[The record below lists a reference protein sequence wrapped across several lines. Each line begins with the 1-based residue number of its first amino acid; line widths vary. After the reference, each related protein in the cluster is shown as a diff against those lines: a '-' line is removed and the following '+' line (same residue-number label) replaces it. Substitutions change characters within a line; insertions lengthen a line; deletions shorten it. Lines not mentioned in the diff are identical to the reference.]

1 MKHAKKL
8 LALLLAAA
16 MVFAALAVPALAAS
30 RLDPSEGTAQKL
42 ESYLY
47 MVLDKLIDMLG
58 KTLNM
63 LIPGLNWT
71 GRWPTAKSYTPQYFY
86 EGEKTFD
93 TEVRPEARW
102 SAGFSTNSLIE
113 GLDIMN
119 GEYFMAGTLE
129 PFEGRVPVEVI
140 DDMAV
145 CAYALSDGVSGT
157 VVQAV
162 IDGYG
167 LARGDVLEIRKLL
180 DDFAKANNV
189 VSVNVSVLHQHSC
202 IDILGMGAPLVP
214 AVFTNPAYSLLNKD
228 TDEFVGGK
236 NPSFMKHLYEVT
248 ARTVTEAVES
258 MQGGQLYYGY
268 TDISDYI
275 TDKRDPQC
283 YDPNMNRIRF
293 VPDNESANEI
303 WICEAGIHC
312 VGLGAGPDRITSD
325 FPYYLKQYIRENAHA
340 DVVYVN
346 GAELAL
352 TTDYTLI
359 HQMEDEPENHMLA
372 MGETLAKKIIA
383 IDNDVPLTPV
393 LNVAHKEVC
402 IKAENQILILA
413 VREGLINSV
422 VAKDGLGFDI
432 ITEIGYMELGN
443 KVGVFLAPGEISP
456 EIFWGGAVEPD
467 KSWTG
472 ESWDYAPLAETA
484 GMDTVLC
491 FGLCN
496 DQIGYILT
504 DNDIRS
510 IFTENEEIN
519 ASSYHAASTL
529 TENYQELIAAVKK
542 Q

>member
-1 MKHAKKL
+1 MKNAKKI
-8 LALLLAAA
+8 LALILAAVMILMA
-16 MVFAALAVPALAAS
+16 CAVPALAAS
-30 RLDPSEGTAQKL
+30 RVDPSAGTKEKL

-47 MVLDKLIDMLG
+47 RILDKLVDMLG

-71 GRWPTAKSYTPQYFY
+71 GRWPTAKNYTPQYFY
-86 EGEKTFD
+86 EGEKSFD
-93 TEVRPEARW
+93 TEVQPDARW

-113 GLDIMN
+113 GLDILN
-119 GEYFMAGTLE
+119 GEYYMAGTLE
-129 PFEGRVPVEVI
+129 AMNGRVPVEVV

-157 VVQAV
+157 VVHAV

-167 LARGDVLEIRKLL
+167 IARGDVLEIRKLL
-180 DDFAKANNV
+180 DDFAKANDV
-189 VSVNVSVLHQHSC
+189 ISINVSVLHQHSC

-214 AVFTNPAYSLLNKD
+214 AVFTNPAYSLLNKG

-236 NPSFMKHLYEVT
+236 NPEFMHHLYEVT
-248 ARTVTEAVES
+248 AQTVTEAVES

-275 TDKRDPQC
+275 HDKRDPQV
-283 YDPNMNRIRF
+283 YDPNLSRIRF
-293 VPDNESANEI
+293 VPDNESADEI
-303 WICEAGIHC
+303 WICEAGVHC
-312 VGLGAGPDRITSD
+312 VGLGAGADRISSD
-325 FPYYLKQYIRENAHA
+325 FPYYLKQYIKENAHA

-383 IDNDVPLTPV
+383 IDNDEPLDPV
-393 LNVAHKEVC
+393 LNIRHKEVP

-422 VAKDGLGFDI
+422 VTRDGLGYTL

-443 KVGVFLAPGEISP
+443 KIGVFFTPGEISP
-456 EIFWGGAVEPD
+456 EVFWGGAVTAD

-472 ESWDYAPLAETA
+472 ESWDYAPLAETS

-510 IFTENEEIN
+510 IFTENEEVN
-519 ASSYHAASTL
+519 ASSYHSASTL
-529 TENYQELIAAVKK
+529 VESYEALIAEVK
-542 Q
+542 

>member
-1 MKHAKKL
+1 MKHAKKII
-8 LALLLAAA
+8 ALLLAAV
-16 MVFAALAVPALAAS
+16 MVLMASAVPALAAS
-30 RLDPSEGTAQKL
+30 KLDPSEGPAQKA
-42 ESYLY
+42 ESILY
-47 MVLDKLIDMLG
+47 RILDKLIDILV

-71 GRWPTAKSYTPQYFY
+71 GRWPTAKNYSPQYFY
-86 EGEKTFD
+86 EGEAAFD
-93 TEVRPEARW
+93 TEVQPEARW
-102 SAGFSTNSLIE
+102 SAGFSTASLIE

-119 GEYFMAGTLE
+119 GEYYMAGTLE
-129 PFEGRVPVEVI
+129 PFHGRVPVEVI

-167 LARGDVLEIRKLL
+167 LARGDVLEIRRLV
-180 DDFAKANNV
+180 DDFAKANDV
-189 VSVNVSVLHQHSC
+189 ISINVSVLHQHSC

-228 TDEFVGGK
+228 TDDFVGGK

-248 ARTVTEAVES
+248 ARTITEAVES
-258 MQGGQLYYGY
+258 MTEGQLYYGY
-268 TDISDYI
+268 ADVSDYI
-275 TDKRDPQC
+275 KDKRDPQSF
-283 YDPNMNRIRF
+283 DPNMNRFRF
-293 VPDNESANEI
+293 VPDGDADEI

-325 FPYYLKQYIRENAHA
+325 FPYYLKQYIKENAGA

-352 TTDYTLI
+352 TADYALI
-359 HQMEDEPENHMLA
+359 DVEETEINTRMKA
-372 MGETLAKKIIA
+372 MGETLGQKIID
-383 IDNDVPLTPV
+383 IDNDQPLDPV
-393 LNVAHKEVC
+393 LNSAHREVAV
-402 IKAENQILILA
+402 KAENQILSLA

-422 VAKDGLGFDI
+422 VAKDGLGFTL

-443 KVGVFLAPGEISP
+443 RVGVFFAPGELSP
-456 EIFWGGAVEPD
+456 EVIWGGATTPD

-472 ESWDYAPLAETA
+472 DSWDYAPLAETA
-484 GMDTVLC
+484 GVETAMC

-504 DNDIRS
+504 DNDVRS

-519 ASSYHAASTL
+519 ASSYHSASTL
-529 TENYQELIAAVKK
+529 TESFESLLAAVK
-542 Q
+542 

>member
-1 MKHAKKL
+1 MKNAKKL
-8 LALLLAAA
+8 LALLLAAVMILTA
-16 MVFAALAVPALAAS
+16 SVIPAFAAS
-30 RLDPSEGTAQKL
+30 KLDPSEGALQKA

-47 MVLDKLIDMLG
+47 RILDKLISMLV

-71 GRWPTAKSYTPQYFY
+71 AKWPTAKNYSPQYFY
-86 EGEKTFD
+86 EGEETFD
-93 TEVRPEARW
+93 TAVSPDAKW
-102 SAGFSTNSLIE
+102 SAGFASASLIE

-119 GEYFMAGTLE
+119 GEYYMAGTLE
-129 PFEGRVPVEVI
+129 PFNGRVPVEVV
-140 DDMAV
+140 DDMGV
-145 CAYALSDGVSGT
+145 CTYAISDGVSGT
-157 VVQAV
+157 VVHAV

-167 LARGDVLEIRKLL
+167 LARGDVLEIRKLV

-189 VSVNVSVLHQHSC
+189 ISINVSVLHQHSC

-214 AVFTNPAYSLLNKD
+214 AVFTNPAYSILNKD

-248 ARTVTEAVES
+248 AQTITEAVES
-258 MQGGQLYYGY
+258 MSEGQLYYGY
-268 TDISDYI
+268 TDVSDYI
-275 TDKRDPQC
+275 HDKRDPQVF
-283 YDPNMNRIRF
+283 DGNMNRFRF
-293 VPDNESANEI
+293 VPDDTSRSEI

-312 VGLGAGPDRITSD
+312 VGLGAGPYRITSD
-325 FPYYLKQYIRENAHA
+325 FPYYLKQYIKENANA

-352 TTDYTLI
+352 TTDYDLI
-359 HQMEDEPENHMLA
+359 HQMENEPENHMLA

-383 IDNDVPLTPV
+383 IDNDVALDPV
-393 LNVAHKEVC
+393 LNIKHQEVP

-422 VAKDGLGFDI
+422 VAKDGLGFVI

-443 KVGVFLAPGEISP
+443 TVGVFFAPGEIAP
-456 EIFWGGAVEPD
+456 EIIWGGAVSAEE
-467 KSWTG
+467 SWTG

-484 GMDTVLC
+484 GVDTMLC
-491 FGLCN
+491 FGLTN
-496 DQIGYILT
+496 DQIGYILA

-510 IFTENEEIN
+510 IFTENEEVN
-519 ASSYHAASTL
+519 ASSYHSASAL
-529 TENYQELIAAVKK
+529 TESFEALIASVK
-542 Q
+542 

>member
-8 LALLLAAA
+8 LALLLAAVMILTA
-16 MVFAALAVPALAAS
+16 SAVPAMAAS
-30 RLDPSEGTAQKL
+30 KVDPSAGTKELL

-47 MVLDKLIDMLG
+47 RILDKLVEMLG

-71 GRWPTAKSYTPQYFY
+71 SRWPTAKNYSPQYFY
-86 EGEKTFD
+86 EGETSFD
-93 TEVRPEARW
+93 TAIQPEARW
-102 SAGFSTNSLIE
+102 SAGFATASLIE

-129 PFEGRVPVEVI
+129 PFHGRVPVEVV

-145 CAYALSDGVSGT
+145 CACAISDGVSGT

-167 LARGDVLEIRKLL
+167 LARGDVLEIRRLV
-180 DDFAKANNV
+180 DDFAKANGV
-189 VSVNVSVLHQHSC
+189 ISINVSVLHQHSC

-214 AVFTNPAYSLLNKD
+214 AVFTNPAYSLFNKD
-228 TDEFVGGK
+228 PDEFVGGK
-236 NPSFMKHLYEVT
+236 NPSFMKHLHEVT
-248 ARTVTEAVES
+248 AQTITEAVES
-258 MQGGQLYYGY
+258 MTEGQLYYGSV
-268 TDISDYI
+268 DVSDYI
-275 TDKRDPQC
+275 TDKRDPQSF
-283 YDPNMNRIRF
+283 DPNMNRLRF
-293 VPDNESANEI
+293 VPDDASTDEI

-325 FPYYLKQYIRENAHA
+325 FPYYLKQYIKENAHA

-352 TTDYTLI
+352 TTNYDLI
-359 HQMEDEPENHMLA
+359 HQMEDEPENHMQA

-383 IDNDVPLTPV
+383 IDNDVALEPV
-393 LNVAHKEVC
+393 LNVAHKEVA

-422 VAKDGLGFDI
+422 VAKDGLGFVI
-432 ITEIGYMELGN
+432 ITEIGYIELGN
-443 KVGVFLAPGEISP
+443 RVGVFLAPGELSP
-456 EIFWGGAVEPD
+456 EVIWGGATSPD

-472 ESWDYAPLAETA
+472 ESWDYAPLADTS

-519 ASSYHAASTL
+519 ASSYHSASVL
-529 TENYQELIAAVKK
+529 TENFESLLASVK
-542 Q
+542 

>member
-1 MKHAKKL
+1 MKNAKKI
-8 LALLLAAA
+8 LALILAAVMILTA
-16 MVFAALAVPALAAS
+16 SAIPALAAS
-30 RLDPSEGTAQKL
+30 KVDPSAGTKEKL

-47 MVLDKLIDMLG
+47 RVLDKLIDMLG

-71 GRWPTAKSYTPQYFY
+71 GRWPSAKSYTPKYFY
-86 EGEKTFD
+86 EGEDSFD
-93 TEVRPEARW
+93 TEVQPNARW

-113 GLDIMN
+113 GLDILN
-119 GEYFMAGTLE
+119 GEYYMAGTLE
-129 PFEGRVPVEVI
+129 AMEGRVPVEVV

-157 VVQAV
+157 VVHAV

-167 LARGDVLEIRKLL
+167 IARGDVLEIRKLL
-180 DDFAKANNV
+180 DDFAKANDII
-189 VSVNVSVLHQHSC
+189 SINVSVLHQHSC

-228 TDEFVGGK
+228 TDDFVSGK
-236 NPSFMKHLYEVT
+236 NPEFMQHLYEVT
-248 ARTVTEAVES
+248 AQTVTEAVES
-258 MQGGQLYYGY
+258 MEGGQLYYGY

-275 TDKRDPQC
+275 HDKRDPQA
-283 YDPNMNRIRF
+283 YDPNLSRIRF
-293 VPDNESANEI
+293 VPDNESADEI

-312 VGLGAGPDRITSD
+312 VGLGAGADRISSD
-325 FPYYLKQYIRENAHA
+325 FPYYLKQYIKENAHA
-340 DVVYVN
+340 NVVYVN

-352 TTDYTLI
+352 TADYSTI
-359 HQMEDEPENHMLA
+359 QTEETEVYSRMKA
-372 MGETLAKKIIA
+372 MGETLGKKLIA
-383 IDNDVPLTPV
+383 IDNDVALDPV
-393 LNVAHKEVC
+393 LNIKHQEVAV
-402 IKAENQILILA
+402 KAENQILILA

-422 VAKDGLGFDI
+422 VAKDGLGFTI

-443 KVGVFLAPGEISP
+443 RIGVFFAPGEISP
-456 EIFWGGAVEPD
+456 EILWGGAVTAD

-472 ESWDYAPLAETA
+472 DSWDYAPLAETA
-484 GMDTVLC
+484 GVETTLC

-510 IFTENEEIN
+510 IFTENEEVN
-519 ASSYHAASTL
+519 ASSYHSASTL
-529 TENYQELIAAVKK
+529 VTAYEELLASVK
-542 Q
+542 

>member
-1 MKHAKKL
+1 MKNAKRI
-8 LALLLAAA
+8 LALFLAAM
-16 MVFAALAVPALAAS
+16 MVVMAFAVPAMAAS
-30 RLDPSEGTAQKL
+30 RVDSSAGTKEKL

-47 MVLDKLIDMLG
+47 RILDKLVDMLG

-71 GRWPTAKSYTPQYFY
+71 NRWPTAKNYTPQYFY
-86 EGEKTFD
+86 EGENSFD
-93 TEVRPEARW
+93 TEVQPNARW

-119 GEYFMAGTLE
+119 GEYYMAGTLE
-129 PFEGRVPVEVI
+129 AMEGRVPVEVI

-157 VVQAV
+157 VVHAV

-167 LARGDVLEIRKLL
+167 IARGDVLEIRKLL
-180 DDFAKANNV
+180 DDFAKANDV
-189 VSVNVSVLHQHSC
+189 ISINVSVLHQHSC

-236 NPSFMKHLYEVT
+236 NPEFMKHLYEVT
-248 ARTVTEAVES
+248 AQTVTEAVES
-258 MQGGQLYYGY
+258 MEGGQLYYGY
-268 TDISDYI
+268 VDVSDYI
-275 TDKRDPQC
+275 HDKRDPQV

-293 VPDNESANEI
+293 VPDNESAEEI

-312 VGLGAGPDRITSD
+312 VGLGAGADRITSD
-325 FPYYLKQYIRENAHA
+325 FPYYLKQYIKENAHA
-340 DVVYVN
+340 NVVYVN

-383 IDNDVPLTPV
+383 IDNDVLLPPV
-393 LNVAHKEVC
+393 LNIRHKEVA

-422 VAKDGLGFDI
+422 VAKDGLGFTI

-443 KVGVFLAPGEISP
+443 KIGIFFTPGEISP
-456 EIFWGGAVEPD
+456 EVFWGGATTAEE
-467 KSWTG
+467 SWTG

-484 GMDTVLC
+484 GVDTALC

-510 IFTENEEIN
+510 IFTENEEVN
-519 ASSYHAASTL
+519 ASSYHSASTL
-529 TENYQELIAAVKK
+529 TKAYEELLAEVK
-542 Q
+542 

>member
-1 MKHAKKL
+1 MKHAKKII
-8 LALLLAAA
+8 ALLLAAV
-16 MVFAALAVPALAAS
+16 MVLMASAVPALAAS
-30 RLDPSEGTAQKL
+30 KLDPSEGPAQKA
-42 ESYLY
+42 ESILY
-47 MVLDKLIDMLG
+47 RILDKLIDILV

-71 GRWPTAKSYTPQYFY
+71 GRWPTAKNYSPQYFY
-86 EGEKTFD
+86 EGEAAFD
-93 TEVRPEARW
+93 TEVQPEARW
-102 SAGFSTNSLIE
+102 SAGFSTASLIE
-113 GLDIMN
+113 GLDVMN
-119 GEYFMAGTLE
+119 GEYYMAGTLE
-129 PFEGRVPVEVI
+129 PFHGRVPVEVI

-167 LARGDVLEIRKLL
+167 LARGDVLEIRKLV
-180 DDFAKANNV
+180 DDFAKANDV
-189 VSVNVSVLHQHSC
+189 ISINVSVLHQHSC

-228 TDEFVGGK
+228 TDDFVGGK

-248 ARTVTEAVES
+248 ARTITEAVES
-258 MQGGQLYYGY
+258 MTEGQLYYGY
-268 TDISDYI
+268 VDVSDYI
-275 TDKRDPQC
+275 KDKRDPQVF
-283 YDPNMNRIRF
+283 DPNMSRFRF
-293 VPDNESANEI
+293 VPDGDADEI

-325 FPYYLKQYIRENAHA
+325 FPYYLKQYVKENAGA

-352 TTDYTLI
+352 TADYALI
-359 HQMEDEPENHMLA
+359 DVEETEINTRMKA
-372 MGETLAKKIIA
+372 MGETLGQKIID
-383 IDNDVPLTPV
+383 IDNDQPLDPV
-393 LNVAHKEVC
+393 LNIAHKEVAV
-402 IKAENQILILA
+402 KAENQILILA

-422 VAKDGLGFDI
+422 VAKDGLGFTL

-443 KVGVFLAPGEISP
+443 KVGVFFAPGELSP
-456 EIFWGGAVEPD
+456 EVIWGGATTPD

-472 ESWDYAPLAETA
+472 DSWDYAPLAETA
-484 GMDTVLC
+484 GVETALC

-504 DNDIRS
+504 DNDVRS

-519 ASSYHAASTL
+519 ASSYHSASTL
-529 TENYQELIAAVKK
+529 TESFESLLAAVK
-542 Q
+542 

>member
-1 MKHAKKL
+1 MKHAKKII
-8 LALLLAAA
+8 ALLLAAV
-16 MVFAALAVPALAAS
+16 MVLMASAVPALAAS
-30 RLDPSEGTAQKL
+30 KLDPSEGPAQKA
-42 ESYLY
+42 ESILY
-47 MVLDKLIDMLG
+47 RILDKLIDILV

-71 GRWPTAKSYTPQYFY
+71 GRWPTAKNYSPQYFY
-86 EGEKTFD
+86 EGEAAFD
-93 TEVRPEARW
+93 TEVQPEARW
-102 SAGFSTNSLIE
+102 SAGFSTASLIE

-119 GEYFMAGTLE
+119 GEYYMAGTLE
-129 PFEGRVPVEVI
+129 PFNGRVPVEVI

-167 LARGDVLEIRKLL
+167 LARGDVLEIRKLV
-180 DDFAKANNV
+180 DDFAKANDV
-189 VSVNVSVLHQHSC
+189 ISINVSVLHQHSC

-228 TDEFVGGK
+228 TDDFVGGK

-248 ARTVTEAVES
+248 ARTITEAVES
-258 MQGGQLYYGY
+258 MTEGQLYYGY
-268 TDISDYI
+268 ADVSDYI
-275 TDKRDPQC
+275 KDKRDPQVF
-283 YDPNMNRIRF
+283 DPNMSRFRF
-293 VPDNESANEI
+293 VPDGDADEI

-325 FPYYLKQYIRENAHA
+325 FPYYLKQYVKENAGA

-352 TTDYTLI
+352 TADYALI
-359 HQMEDEPENHMLA
+359 DVEETEINTRMKA
-372 MGETLAKKIIA
+372 MGETLGQKIID
-383 IDNDVPLTPV
+383 IDNDQPLDPV
-393 LNVAHKEVC
+393 LNIAHKEVAV
-402 IKAENQILILA
+402 KAENQILILA

-422 VAKDGLGFDI
+422 VAKDGLGFTL

-443 KVGVFLAPGEISP
+443 KVGVFFAPGELSP
-456 EIFWGGAVEPD
+456 EVIWGGATTPD

-472 ESWDYAPLAETA
+472 DSWDYAPLAETA
-484 GMDTVLC
+484 GVETALC

-504 DNDIRS
+504 DNDVRS

-519 ASSYHAASTL
+519 ASSYHSASTL
-529 TENYQELIAAVKK
+529 TESFESLLAAVK
-542 Q
+542 

>member
-1 MKHAKKL
+1 MKHAKKII
-8 LALLLAAA
+8 ALLLAAV
-16 MVFAALAVPALAAS
+16 MVLMASAVPALAAS
-30 RLDPSEGTAQKL
+30 KLDPSEGPAQKA
-42 ESYLY
+42 ESILY
-47 MVLDKLIDMLG
+47 RILDKLIDILV

-71 GRWPTAKSYTPQYFY
+71 GRWPTAKNYSPQYFY
-86 EGEKTFD
+86 EGEAAFD
-93 TEVRPEARW
+93 TEVQPEARW
-102 SAGFSTNSLIE
+102 SAGFSTASLIE
-113 GLDIMN
+113 GLDVMN
-119 GEYFMAGTLE
+119 GEYYMAGTLE
-129 PFEGRVPVEVI
+129 PFHGRVPVEVI

-167 LARGDVLEIRKLL
+167 LARGDVLEIRKLV
-180 DDFAKANNV
+180 DDFAKANDV
-189 VSVNVSVLHQHSC
+189 ISINVSVLHQHSC

-228 TDEFVGGK
+228 TDDFVGGK

-248 ARTVTEAVES
+248 ARTITEAVES
-258 MQGGQLYYGY
+258 MTEGQLYYGY
-268 TDISDYI
+268 ADVSDYI
-275 TDKRDPQC
+275 KDKRDPQVF
-283 YDPNMNRIRF
+283 DPNMSRFRF
-293 VPDNESANEI
+293 VPDGDADEI

-325 FPYYLKQYIRENAHA
+325 FPYYLKQYIKENAGA

-352 TTDYTLI
+352 TADYALI
-359 HQMEDEPENHMLA
+359 DVEETEINTRMKA
-372 MGETLAKKIIA
+372 MGETLGQKIID
-383 IDNDVPLTPV
+383 IDNDQPLDPV
-393 LNVAHKEVC
+393 LNIAHKEVAV
-402 IKAENQILILA
+402 KAENQILILA

-422 VAKDGLGFDI
+422 VAKDGLGFTL

-443 KVGVFLAPGEISP
+443 KVGVFFAPGELSP
-456 EIFWGGAVEPD
+456 EVIWGGATTPD

-472 ESWDYAPLAETA
+472 DSWDYAPLAETC
-484 GMDTVLC
+484 GMETVLC

-504 DNDIRS
+504 DNDVRS

-519 ASSYHAASTL
+519 ASSYHSASIL
-529 TENYQELIAAVKK
+529 TESFESLLAAIK
-542 Q
+542 

>member
-1 MKHAKKL
+1 MKHAKKII
-8 LALLLAAA
+8 ALLLAAV
-16 MVFAALAVPALAAS
+16 MVLMASAVPALAAAK
-30 RLDPSEGTAQKL
+30 LDPSEGPAQKA
-42 ESYLY
+42 ESILY
-47 MVLDKLIDMLG
+47 RILDKLIDILV

-71 GRWPTAKSYTPQYFY
+71 GRWPTAKNYSPQYFY
-86 EGEKTFD
+86 EGEAAFD
-93 TEVRPEARW
+93 TEVQPEARW
-102 SAGFSTNSLIE
+102 SAGFSTASLIE

-119 GEYFMAGTLE
+119 GEYYMAGTLE
-129 PFEGRVPVEVI
+129 PFHGRVPVEVI

-167 LARGDVLEIRKLL
+167 LARGDVLEIRRLV
-180 DDFAKANNV
+180 DDFAKANDV
-189 VSVNVSVLHQHSC
+189 ISINVSVLHQHSC

-228 TDEFVGGK
+228 TDDFVGGK

-248 ARTVTEAVES
+248 ARTITEAVES
-258 MQGGQLYYGY
+258 MTEGQLYYGY
-268 TDISDYI
+268 ADVSDYI
-275 TDKRDPQC
+275 KDKRDPQSF
-283 YDPNMNRIRF
+283 DPNMNRFRF
-293 VPDNESANEI
+293 VPDGDADEI

-325 FPYYLKQYIRENAHA
+325 FPYYLKQYIKENAGA

-352 TTDYTLI
+352 TADYALI
-359 HQMEDEPENHMLA
+359 DVEETEINTRMKA
-372 MGETLAKKIIA
+372 MGETLGQKIID
-383 IDNDVPLTPV
+383 IDNDQPLDPV
-393 LNVAHKEVC
+393 LNIAHREVAV
-402 IKAENQILILA
+402 KAENQILILA

-422 VAKDGLGFDI
+422 VAKDGLGFTL

-443 KVGVFLAPGEISP
+443 RVGVFFAPGELSP
-456 EIFWGGAVEPD
+456 EVIWGGATTPD

-472 ESWDYAPLAETA
+472 DSWDYAPLAETA
-484 GMDTVLC
+484 GVETAMC

-504 DNDIRS
+504 DNDVRS

-519 ASSYHAASTL
+519 ASSYHSASTL
-529 TENYQELIAAVKK
+529 TESFESLLAAVK
-542 Q
+542 

>member
-1 MKHAKKL
+1 MKHAKKII
-8 LALLLAAA
+8 ALLLAAV
-16 MVFAALAVPALAAS
+16 MVLMASAVPALAAS
-30 RLDPSEGTAQKL
+30 KLDPSEGPAQKA
-42 ESYLY
+42 ESILY
-47 MVLDKLIDMLG
+47 RILDKLIDILV

-71 GRWPTAKSYTPQYFY
+71 GRWPTAKNYSPQYFY
-86 EGEKTFD
+86 EGEAAFD
-93 TEVRPEARW
+93 TEVQPEARW
-102 SAGFSTNSLIE
+102 SAGFSTASLIE

-119 GEYFMAGTLE
+119 GEYYMAGTLE
-129 PFEGRVPVEVI
+129 PFNGRVPVEVI

-167 LARGDVLEIRKLL
+167 LARGDVLEIRKLV
-180 DDFAKANNV
+180 DDFAKANDV
-189 VSVNVSVLHQHSC
+189 ISINVSVLHQHSC

-228 TDEFVGGK
+228 TDDFVGGK

-248 ARTVTEAVES
+248 ARTITEAVES
-258 MQGGQLYYGY
+258 MTEGQLYYGY
-268 TDISDYI
+268 VDVSDYI
-275 TDKRDPQC
+275 KDKRDPQVF
-283 YDPNMNRIRF
+283 DPNMSRFRF
-293 VPDNESANEI
+293 VPDGDADEI

-325 FPYYLKQYIRENAHA
+325 FPYSLKQYVKENAGA

-352 TTDYTLI
+352 TADYALI
-359 HQMEDEPENHMLA
+359 DVEETEINTRMKA
-372 MGETLAKKIIA
+372 MGETLGQKIID
-383 IDNDVPLTPV
+383 IDNDQPLDPV
-393 LNVAHKEVC
+393 LNIAHKEVAV
-402 IKAENQILILA
+402 KAENQILILA

-422 VAKDGLGFDI
+422 VAKDGLGFTL

-443 KVGVFLAPGEISP
+443 KVGVFFAPGELSP
-456 EIFWGGAVEPD
+456 EVIWGGATTPD

-472 ESWDYAPLAETA
+472 DSWDYAPLAETA
-484 GMDTVLC
+484 GVETALC

-504 DNDIRS
+504 DNDVRS

-519 ASSYHAASTL
+519 ASSYHSASTL
-529 TENYQELIAAVKK
+529 TESFESLLAAVK
-542 Q
+542 

>member
-1 MKHAKKL
+1 MKNMKRI
-8 LALLLAAA
+8 LALFLAAV
-16 MVFAALAVPALAAS
+16 MVLTAFAVPALAAS
-30 RLDPSEGTAQKL
+30 RVDPSASTKEKL

-47 MVLDKLIDMLG
+47 RILDKLVEMLG

-71 GRWPTAKSYTPQYFY
+71 NRWPTTKNYTPQYFY
-86 EGEKTFD
+86 EGEDGFD
-93 TEVRPEARW
+93 TEVQPDAHW

-119 GEYFMAGTLE
+119 GEYYMAGTLE
-129 PFEGRVPVEVI
+129 AMHGRVPVEVV

-157 VVQAV
+157 VVHAV

-167 LARGDVLEIRKLL
+167 IARGDVLEIRKLL
-180 DDFAKANNV
+180 DDFAKANDV
-189 VSVNVSVLHQHSC
+189 ISINVSVLHQHSC

-236 NPSFMKHLYEVT
+236 NPEFMQHLYEVT
-248 ARTVTEAVES
+248 AQTVTEAVES
-258 MQGGQLYYGY
+258 MEDGQLYYGY
-268 TDISDYI
+268 VDVSDYI
-275 TDKRDPQC
+275 HDKRDPEVF
-283 YDPNMNRIRF
+283 DPNMNRIRF
-293 VPDNESANEI
+293 VPDNESSEEI

-312 VGLGAGPDRITSD
+312 VGLGAGADRITSD
-325 FPYYLKQYIRENAHA
+325 FPYYLKQYIKENAHA
-340 DVVYVN
+340 NVVYVN

-359 HQMEDEPENHMLA
+359 HQMENEPENHMLA

-383 IDNDVPLTPV
+383 IDNDVPLEPV
-393 LNVAHKEVC
+393 LNIRHKEVP

-422 VAKDGLGFDI
+422 VAKNGLGFTI

-443 KVGVFLAPGEISP
+443 KIGIFFTPGEISP
-456 EIFWGGAVEPD
+456 EIFWGGAVTAD

-484 GMDTVLC
+484 GVETALC

-519 ASSYHAASTL
+519 ASSYHSASTL
-529 TENYQELIAAVKK
+529 TENYEALLAEVK
-542 Q
+542 

>member
-1 MKHAKKL
+1 MKHAKKII
-8 LALLLAAA
+8 ALLLAAV
-16 MVFAALAVPALAAS
+16 MVLMASAVPALAAS
-30 RLDPSEGTAQKL
+30 KLDPSEGPAQKA
-42 ESYLY
+42 ESILY
-47 MVLDKLIDMLG
+47 RILDKLIDILV

-71 GRWPTAKSYTPQYFY
+71 GRWPTAKNYSPQYFY
-86 EGEKTFD
+86 EGEAAFD
-93 TEVRPEARW
+93 TEVQPEARW
-102 SAGFSTNSLIE
+102 SAGFSTASLIE

-119 GEYFMAGTLE
+119 GEYYMAGTLE
-129 PFEGRVPVEVI
+129 PFNGRVPVEVI

-167 LARGDVLEIRKLL
+167 LARGDVLEIRKLV
-180 DDFAKANNV
+180 DDFAKANDV
-189 VSVNVSVLHQHSC
+189 ISINVSVLHQHSC

-228 TDEFVGGK
+228 TDDFVGGK

-248 ARTVTEAVES
+248 ARTITEAVES
-258 MQGGQLYYGY
+258 MTEGQLYYGY
-268 TDISDYI
+268 VDVSDYI
-275 TDKRDPQC
+275 KDKRDPQVF
-283 YDPNMNRIRF
+283 DPNMSRFRF
-293 VPDNESANEI
+293 VPDGDADEI

-325 FPYYLKQYIRENAHA
+325 FPYYLKQYVKENAGA

-352 TTDYTLI
+352 TADYALI
-359 HQMEDEPENHMLA
+359 DVEETEINTRMKA
-372 MGETLAKKIIA
+372 MGETLGQKIID
-383 IDNDVPLTPV
+383 IDNDQPLDPV
-393 LNVAHKEVC
+393 LNIAHKEVAV
-402 IKAENQILILA
+402 KAENQILILA

-422 VAKDGLGFDI
+422 VAKDGLGFTL

-443 KVGVFLAPGEISP
+443 KVGVFFAPGELSP
-456 EIFWGGAVEPD
+456 EVIWGGATTPD

-472 ESWDYAPLAETA
+472 DSWDYAPLAETA
-484 GMDTVLC
+484 GVETALC

-504 DNDIRS
+504 DNDVRS

-519 ASSYHAASTL
+519 ASSYHSASIL
-529 TENYQELIAAVKK
+529 TESFESLLAAVK
-542 Q
+542 